1 LIISNTDTRNFLTIS
16 DALDV
21 SISSTALDLVKPGSL
36 KRLAPGQAAVV
47 QVGVKNKA
55 GVARGITCNASITAT
70 WGAKYGTVQSTS
82 STISGKC
89 GFGDYTADATSIAWH
104 SSPDWYNDAKF
115 GIFFHWGV
123 YSAPA
128 YGDVAPHESYAEW

>member
-1 LIISNTDTRNFLTIS
+1 M
-16 DALDV
+16 DV
-21 SISSTALDLVKPGSL
+21 SVSSDDVDLVKPGTL
-36 KRLAPGQAAVV
+36 TRLAPGQVAVV

-55 GVARGITCNASITAT
+55 GVARGVTCSATLTAT
-70 WGAKYGTVQSTS
+70 WGARHGTTQKTS

-89 GFGDYTADATSIAWH
+89 GFGNYTAVASDIAWH

-115 GIFFHWGV
+115 GIFIHWGV

-128 YGDVAPHESYAEW
+128 YGNVAPNESYAEW